1 MSKTSTARHRKAA
14 RPLNSLVGASP
25 MVRRSLA
32 VAASSGLA
40 LTVVASGAAASGTSA
55 QAANSAGTLK
65 SASVTTVALD
75 AREAVTTNAA
85 LDVARV
91 TIVNLVPVFSAPY
104 RGFVSSCQLRNC
116 SCDLPP
122 VTMIYST
129 FRTKRRRR
137 SPTYVVA

>member
-85 LDVARV
+85 LDVSGDV
-91 TIVNLVPVFSAPY
+91 QWSADSSAQA
-104 RGFVSSCQLRNC
+104 GVS
-116 SCDLPP
+116 
-122 VTMIYST
+122 VE
-129 FRTKRRRR
+129 KK
-137 SPTYVVA
+137 A